1 MEGGYAWQF
10 FCLPS
15 TLNGFDWT
23 ESNLVIDRILRIIV
37 LAALVQAAINGGLCW
52 IWLLQ
57 LFDGGNVTLSQL
69 AVQLTP
75 EDDGKK
81 LVCRAEN
88 PQLGPSSAI
97 EDSWL
102 LDVFCKSRITFPSPL
117 SWFWFYRC
125 VFFCQSTSL
134 SFSLSLVSRLFCLPP
149 RPTPSPPSTRWN
161 TTINQLLSVLISTQT
176 PSSNLFHEDC
186 FSRAHPLS
194 LIYYLFR
201 PIIIYHRMIIWNC
214 FR

>member
-125 VFFCQSTSL
+125 VFFVSL
-134 SFSLSLVSRLFCLPP
+134 PLFLFLFLLCPACFAFHPAQPP
-149 RPTPSPPSTRWN
+149 PHQAHGETQPS
-161 TTINQLLSVLISTQT
+161 IN
-176 PSSNLFHEDC
+176 F
-186 FSRAHPLS
+186 
-194 LIYYLFR
+194 
-201 PIIIYHRMIIWNC
+201 
-214 FR
+214 